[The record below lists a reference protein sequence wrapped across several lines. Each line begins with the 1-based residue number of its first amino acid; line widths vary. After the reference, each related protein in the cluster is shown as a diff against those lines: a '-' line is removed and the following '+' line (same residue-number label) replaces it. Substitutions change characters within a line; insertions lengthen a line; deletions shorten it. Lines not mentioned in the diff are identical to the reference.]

1 MRIFLSFF
9 CVLYLTGFSNA
20 QNLLTLDEAV
30 NIALQRNPD
39 LQRST
44 NSISSFESNVKA
56 SYGGLLPSIGA
67 DGDFSWQRSE
77 QAGGTRLIS
86 GVPFPY
92 PSSTTE
98 ERIYSA
104 AVGYNWTLLTASQI
118 MLLFPQSKNN
128 LEAARLSLAKIKT

>member
-9 CVLYLTGFSNA
+9 CVLCFACFSNA
-20 QNLLTLDEAV
+20 QNLLKLDEAV

-56 SYGGLLPSIGA
+56 SYGGLFPSIGA

-77 QAGGTRLIS
+77 QAGGTRLIQ
-86 GVPFPY
+86 GVP
-92 PSSTTE
+92 
-98 ERIYSA
+98 
-104 AVGYNWTLLTASQI
+104 
-118 MLLFPQSKNN
+118 
-128 LEAARLSLAKIKT
+128 